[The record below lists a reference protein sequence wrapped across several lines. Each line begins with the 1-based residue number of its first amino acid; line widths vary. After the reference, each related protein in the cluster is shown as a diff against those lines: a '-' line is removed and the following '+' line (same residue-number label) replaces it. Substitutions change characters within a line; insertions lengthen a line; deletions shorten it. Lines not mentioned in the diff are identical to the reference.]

1 MLGKLNRYIKKD
13 EIRSFFN
20 SIHKNKLKMDKDL
33 NVRPDTIQ
41 LLEENIGRTLSDINH
56 SNIFFNPSSGIMEI
70 KNKNKQ
76 MGPTQTQKLLHR
88 KGNNKQNEKTTHR
101 LGESICK

>member
-1 MLGKLNRYIKKD
+1 MKTQA
-13 EIRSFFN
+13 EHS
-20 SIHKNKLKMDKDL
+20 DK
-33 NVRPDTIQ
+33 
-41 LLEENIGRTLSDINH
+41 NH
-56 SNIFFNPSSGIMEI
+56 SKIFFDPYPRIMEI

-101 LGESICK
+101 LGEKFANDVT